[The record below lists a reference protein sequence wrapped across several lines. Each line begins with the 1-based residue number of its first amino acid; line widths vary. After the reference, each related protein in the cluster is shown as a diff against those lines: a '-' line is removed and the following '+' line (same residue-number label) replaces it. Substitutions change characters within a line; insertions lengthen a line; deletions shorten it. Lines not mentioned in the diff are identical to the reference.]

1 MSAWCGG
8 GGGALCLDIARSAH
22 GAGAGAAG
30 EAVPVGAEEL
40 SPHGVVVSPDLG
52 QPAEV

>member
-1 MSAWCGG
+1 MSVWC

-22 GAGAGAAG
+22 GAGAAG